1 VVKKIN
7 AGYFAMFLVLTLVT
21 GCHKYDMFNG
31 GNINSQSGTDI
42 LSKNIIIDED
52 SFNSI
57 SKDEFL
63 IQDSYINDDSLV
75 LTIEYV
81 GGCGI
86 FEYDL
91 VTDGAFMESY
101 PVQLNI
107 AVSFED
113 DDTCEALVRE
123 QLSFNLSNLAD
134 YYFEL
139 YRTDHGSIIM
149 HLENFEE
156 SLVYS
161 F

>member
-1 VVKKIN
+1 MVKKIN
-7 AGYFAMFLVLTLVT
+7 AGYFAMFFVIMLVT
-21 GCHKYDMFNG
+21 GCQKNDMFNG
-31 GNINSQSGTDI
+31 GNINSQSGADI
-42 LSKNIIIDED
+42 VSKNIIIDED
-52 SFNSI
+52 SFHSI
-57 SKDEFL
+57 SKDEFS
-63 IQDSYINDDSLV
+63 IQDTYIKDDSLV
-75 LTIEYV
+75 LTIEYG
-81 GGCGI
+81 GGCGTI
-86 FEYDL
+86 EYDL

-134 YYFEL
+134 HYFEL
-139 YRTDHGSIIM
+139 YRTERGSIIM

-156 SLVYS
+156 SLMYS